1 MAKPIVDRVAREIGH
16 PDLAETLAS
25 GLSGSDLHS
34 LLLEVFHRR
43 AEGVTPADLLQAYA
57 TNRFVRPSSVAP
69 DVFAQLD
76 ALALSLL
83 PPGFVAIELSPLA
96 PFATCAAVA
105 PVNQNNIV
113 SATRQTEV
121 VADATNLLALEAAL
135 RRRALL
141 AADHQAAGRVRLA
154 ASHRHVRAQ
163 SLSDPR
169 FTAHFRILCLVTAG
183 RDQGNLR
190 FEIDGLKE
198 HIGFHLDLLNG
209 WMHEHGGV
217 RPTTVRLTTRCAAHE
232 PVLQREVLDALAPA
246 YGNATFTLDRA
257 RSAAGRYYHGLCFSI
272 GIEDAAGV
280 EYANTGDGGLTDWTQ
295 KLLSNKKERL
305 LTSALG
311 SELLCKILGLEGT
324 A

>member
-1 MAKPIVDRVAREIGH
+1 MTKPIIDRIARAAGH
-16 PDLAETLAS
+16 PDLARVLAED
-25 GLSGSDLHS
+25 LSGSDIHS
-34 LLLEVFHRR
+34 LLLEVFRRR
-43 AEGVTPADLLQAYA
+43 AADVTPADLLQAYA
-57 TNRFVRPSSVAP
+57 TNRFVRPSAVP
-69 DVFAQLD
+69 PRVFAKLD

-83 PPGFVAIELSPLA
+83 PAGFEELELSPLA

-141 AADHQAAGRVRLA
+141 LSDPHAAARVRLA

-163 SLSDPR
+163 SLTDPR

-183 RDQGNLR
+183 RDQGSLR
-190 FEIDGLKE
+190 FEIEGLRE
-198 HIGFHLDLLNG
+198 HIAFHLDVLNRWTG
-209 WMHEHGGV
+209 QHGGV
-217 RPTTVRLTTRCAAHE
+217 RPTVVRLTARCAAHE
-232 PVLQREVLDALAPA
+232 GALQREVLDALAPS
-246 YGNATFTLDRA
+246 YESTTFLLDRA
-257 RSAAGRYYHGLCFSI
+257 RLAAARYYDGICFNIGLK
-272 GIEDAAGV
+272 DAAGV
-280 EYANTGDGGLTDWTQ
+280 DYAYTVDGGLTDWTR

-311 SELLCKILGLEGT
+311 SELLCKILGLATE